1 MRAREIVTH
10 SPPIRAPGVVPRVVS
25 AVLAVVTA
33 VAIGCATAPPVE
45 LITARTAYDRAR
57 FGPAAQLAPAD
68 LRKARLALDQAE
80 RALSGERNLAKTIDF
95 AYIAER
101 TVQIAEAHAQASI
114 TEKKMATQAA
124 GTLTAARAQLVKAQR
139 GEAAQAQQVGVERTA
154 REAAEQ
160 KADASEQKADAS
172 EQKAGVSE
180 EKAVAS
186 EQRAQQANDALRKLS
201 AKADARGMVITLS
214 GSVLFRS
221 NGVDLLPAALRRLDE
236 VAAVLVAQGQN
247 VVVEGYTD
255 STGSPWS
262 NVDLSRRRAEAV
274 RSYLVSRGC
283 PTDRIVAR
291 GMGPDRPVADN
302 ANGEGRANN
311 RRVEIVINQP

>member
-1 MRAREIVTH
+1 MV
-10 SPPIRAPGVVPRVVS
+10 
-25 AVLAVVTA
+25 A
-33 VAIGCATAPPVE
+33 VAAGCATAPPVE
-45 LITARTAYDRAR
+45 LIQARTAYNRAS

-68 LRKARLALDQAE
+68 LRKASLALDQAE
-80 RALSGERNLAKTIDF
+80 RAFSDEKNLPKAVDL
-95 AYIAER
+95 AYVAER
-101 TVQIAEAHAQASI
+101 TAQIAEAHAETAL
-114 TEKKMATQAA
+114 TERKMAKQAA
-124 GTLTAARAQLVKAQR
+124 GTLTAARAQLAEAQR
-139 GEAAQAQQVGVERTA
+139 GEAQQAQQVGVERTA

-172 EQKAGVSE
+172 EQKAGASD
-180 EKAVAS
+180 EKAAAS
-186 EQRAQQANDALRKLS
+186 EQRAQQANDALDRLS
-201 AKADARGMVITLS
+201 AKADGRGMVITLS

-221 NGVDLLPAALRRLDE
+221 NGAELLPAALRRLDE
-236 VAAVLVAQGQN
+236 VASVLVAQGQS

-255 STGSPWS
+255 SKGSPWS

-302 ANGEGRANN
+302 ASGEGRANN
-311 RRVEIVINQP
+311 RRVEIVINRP